1 MQRTFPP
8 RLSLNLES
16 LSTTPDFLPPQP
28 VINTPIISTSTPTT
42 PRPTIASAHVRR
54 KTYAGDLAVATR
66 NAIHDYEERIA
77 LLESH
82 NSRISVELNATRNAL
97 VDEREDRRIER
108 QSLIMS
114 APSTNFSAQT
124 GLDSLIN
131 EQSELLYER
140 KLRLEILA
148 TLKKIRTQN
157 MTLSQS
163 LRESQENY
171 ASMGSVLEAEKEEK
185 EELKEEIK
193 ELSHRNFTL
202 YEHNKLL
209 VGRDKDLQEEISSL
223 MTKSQADD
231 WMRSVLEEEL
241 RKQRLKQGSP
251 NDDSCDLHDT
261 SLGHQIHHISAPAI
275 TLEHQGPLRAQLV
288 AARDELHV
296 ARRCLEVSQERCEE
310 LENRVASLQHNMTQC
325 LDSSAQALEVERELR
340 AEIEKY
346 SQDLEEDN
354 TRLKDEI
361 HHLLNSERQ
370 KDIETPSALDSVSDS
385 PGNVEAEESPTKAAT
400 LLDPRIPYHVLC
412 GDIQNITV
420 EVKNVTL
427 SPVIDNL
434 PDADSKIK
442 VGHRTAGRARPLLK
456 DQFRISSTKKIPP
469 LFSSLSSPALV
480 NSPLFQSMVVTPASS
495 RRTTASMDDDY
506 DVPNVSTHT
515 STQYFQS
522 SVAENHTSTKRDS
535 AVLKPLHLGSSIEI
549 KSERLTLRPPFKSRP
564 MSVIV
569 HSPILP
575 PVPPSTP
582 KDHQAVRHKQN
593 HQFRVNSA
601 DSTNHPDSP
610 DSSSSTLVGSSTAS
624 ANIDQGKSTLMATTL
639 SKKTSFDVGLK
650 TNTTLFLDMHGEH
663 EGYQLPDPIAT
674 DVGHALPSFTHMR
687 RASKVL
693 ASIAQRTGIGLED
706 WFVV

>member
-16 LSTTPDFLPPQP
+16 LSTSPDFLSPQP

-42 PRPTIASAHVRR
+42 PRPTMASAHLRR

-157 MTLSQS
+157 MSLSQS
-163 LRESQENY
+163 LQESQENY
-171 ASMGSVLEAEKEEK
+171 ASMGSVLEAEKREK
-185 EELKEEIK
+185 EELQEEIK
-193 ELSHRNFTL
+193 ELSHRNFIL

-209 VGRDKDLQEEISSL
+209 VGRDKVLQEEISSL

-241 RKQRLKQGSP
+241 RKQRSKQGSP
-251 NDDSCDLHDT
+251 NDDACDLHDT
-261 SLGHQIHHISAPAI
+261 SLSHQISAPAI

-288 AARDELHV
+288 ATRDELHV

-310 LENRVASLQHNMTQC
+310 LENRVLSLQRNMAQC
-325 LDSSAQALEVERELR
+325 LDSSARALEVERERR
-340 AEIEKY
+340 AEIEKH
-346 SQDLEEDN
+346 SQNLEEDN
-354 TRLKDEI
+354 TRLKDKI
-361 HHLLNSERQ
+361 HDLLNSERQ
-370 KDIETPSALDSVSDS
+370 KDTKTPSALDGVFDS
-385 PGNVEAEESPTKAAT
+385 PRNVEAEESPTKAVT
-400 LLDPRIPYHVLC
+400 LLDPRIPAHVLC

-420 EVKNVTL
+420 QVKNVTL
-427 SPVIDNL
+427 SPVIDNI

-442 VGHRTAGRARPLLK
+442 VGHRTAVRTRPLLK
-456 DQFRISSTKKIPP
+456 DQSRISSTKKITP

-480 NSPLFQSMVVTPASS
+480 NSPLFQSMVVTPAPS
-495 RRTTASMDDDY
+495 RRTTASLDDDY
-506 DVPNVSTHT
+506 DVPSVSTHT

-535 AVLKPLHLGSSIEI
+535 VVLKPLHLGSSIEI
-549 KSERLTLRPPFKSRP
+549 KSERLSLRPPFKLRP

-569 HSPILP
+569 PSPILP

-582 KDHQAVRHKQN
+582 KDHQAVRHK
-593 HQFRVNSA
+593 HEHRFRVNSA

-610 DSSSSTLVGSSTAS
+610 DSSSSTLVGSSTTS
-624 ANIDQGKSTLMATTL
+624 ANIDQGKFTLMATTL
-639 SKKTSFDVGLK
+639 SKKASFDVGLK
-650 TNTTLFLDMHGEH
+650 TNTTLFLDMHE
-663 EGYQLPDPIAT
+663 EYVRYQLPDPIAT

-693 ASIAQRTGIGLED
+693 ASIAKRTGIGLED
-706 WFVV
+706 WFAI

>member
-1 MQRTFPP
+1 MQRTVPP

-16 LSTTPDFLPPQP
+16 LSTSPDFLLPQP

-82 NSRISVELNATRNAL
+82 NSRMSVELNATRNAL

-140 KLRLEILA
+140 KLRLEILE

-163 LRESQENY
+163 LQESQENY
-171 ASMGSVLEAEKEEK
+171 ASMGSVLEAEKREK
-185 EELKEEIK
+185 EELQEEIK
-193 ELSHRNFTL
+193 ELSHRNFTM

-209 VGRDKDLQEEISSL
+209 VGRDKVLQEEISSL

-241 RKQRLKQGSP
+241 RKQRSKQGSP
-251 NDDSCDLHDT
+251 NDDACDLHDT
-261 SLGHQIHHISAPAI
+261 SLSHQISAPAI

-310 LENRVASLQHNMTQC
+310 LENRVASLQRNMTQC

-346 SQDLEEDN
+346 SQNLEEDN

-361 HHLLNSERQ
+361 HDLLNSERQ
-370 KDIETPSALDSVSDS
+370 KDTETPSALDGVSDS
-385 PGNVEAEESPTKAAT
+385 LRSVVEAEESPTKAAT
-400 LLDPRIPYHVLC
+400 LLDPRIPARVLC

-442 VGHRTAGRARPLLK
+442 VGHRTAVRTRPLLK

-506 DVPNVSTHT
+506 DVPSVSTHT
-515 STQYFQS
+515 STQYFPS
-522 SVAENHTSTKRDS
+522 SVAENHTPTKRDS
-535 AVLKPLHLGSSIEI
+535 VVLKPLHLGSSIEI
-549 KSERLTLRPPFKSRP
+549 KSERLGLRPPLKLRP

-569 HSPILP
+569 PSPILP

-582 KDHQAVRHKQN
+582 KDRQAVRHKQK
-593 HQFRVNSA
+593 HRFRVNSA

-610 DSSSSTLVGSSTAS
+610 DSSSSTLVGSSTTS

-663 EGYQLPDPIAT
+663 VRYQLPDPIAT

-693 ASIAQRTGIGLED
+693 ASIAKRTGIGLED